1 MNLYNNIFYAQIM
14 GTFGKIENE
23 FHCEYRIHSK
33 AFKNNVTNF
42 FVLFKRF
49 KKYFKWFENDNFVE
63 FFGIPL

>member
-49 KKYFKWFENDNFVE
+49 KKYFK
-63 FFGIPL
+63 